1 MATTLIREQTLTKD
15 DLNIYILKDGV
26 LTSPYSITYTI
37 YRLSSTCSEK
47 VFDNEEPL
55 VETIDSI
62 PIPFGIGKYFAPWEM
77 STDLGIGNYRIKWN
91 FREAPDKGIKQ
102 EAEEFTIVSR
112 SCLSTDASSGG
123 NFPHENPN
131 GGLSEC

>member
-1 MATTLIREQTLTKD
+1 ME
-15 DLNIYILKDGV
+15 NIKVIEKQKNGE
-26 LTSPYSITYTI
+26 
-37 YRLSSTCSEK
+37 EK
-47 VFDNEEPL
+47 VVEEGSVL
-55 VETIDSI
+55 KKKIRA
-62 PIPFGIGKYFAPWEM
+62 K
-77 STDLGIGNYRIKWN
+77 
-91 FREAPDKGIKQ
+91 DKGIKQ